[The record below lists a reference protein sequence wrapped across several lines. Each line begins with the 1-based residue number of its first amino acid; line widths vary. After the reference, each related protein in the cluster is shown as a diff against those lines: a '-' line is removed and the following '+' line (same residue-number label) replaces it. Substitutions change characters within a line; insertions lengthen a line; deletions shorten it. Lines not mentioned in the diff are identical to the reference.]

1 MCARTLL
8 RTFIVLFAAAHA
20 TAPSV
25 AAAEP
30 PRGLTVLQD
39 ETAGAAPQESGVP
52 SRERINE
59 LLESARNLDPETNVD
74 VRDRLIAAYGG
85 TLAELDEAE
94 LFREQKRTL
103 EEASERAPRRIAEI
117 DLELANLEQTPPTEP
132 GELDGLELEELERLA
147 VEASQVFED
156 LSEKVAGLDES
167 LREELEERA
176 TIADRKAE
184 VADALAEL
192 DARRDDGPPGE
203 VPDDIG
209 LAERGQAIAKRI
221 SLLAQSEK
229 LQVEEATFDAR
240 LDLLRAEVRLARAQE
255 AGAER
260 TRRRT
265 EAALNAAREAE
276 ARKRA
281 AEAQALQDKA
291 ELQGEAFAPIT
302 SAIVGTREG
311 TVRVAESFTRIA
323 DKTREVREREEDL
336 AARYR
341 DTQDRVEIPSLT
353 EAIGLRLREELRDL
367 AEARAISLNPGARE
381 DEQTRAQVQVFR
393 IQGALDE
400 LREEDDWISDLVE
413 RAVEAG
419 TDPEQALRL
428 AQELRDEYRQALL
441 AAEKALGNKVSEIS
455 ELQTARRKLAELI
468 DEYED
473 FVLERV
479 LWIRSSEPLWS
490 VSPGAFEN
498 EIVEALDH
506 DEWRAL
512 ASAYWDDLKRGR
524 TAEIIALLL
533 GLMLLV
539 GARHRIR
546 RAISEEGD
554 LARQRS
560 QVSIAPT
567 FRALLLSLLY
577 GAPLGAGLLALSWV
591 TSTMDVE
598 EAWAS
603 RAFAVSEGVWR
614 AGIVALIIGTIRA
627 FTLRN
632 GLSGAHFEW
641 SDEAIRLV
649 RRRSGWLLAVATPS
663 AFLCEFFAN
672 VGTRPR
678 SEGLTVPAPFD
689 ENTHQFAE
697 GLSRIATLVEIV
709 AIAVFLW
716 AVLHSGRGVLAMNAR
731 GASQRD
737 WITHLRRLWLA
748 LSMALLAGLAIATVA
763 GYGFTARSL
772 LGRFEVMLGFLIG
785 LFTLRALALRWIR
798 LVRRRE
804 AFEKLRK
811 KRDELRAKR
820 LAEIERRR
828 SEGED
833 VDGIESEGLEVEEDT
848 VDVAALSTDVLQ
860 LVRVVTGLAAMFGV
874 YWIWASVLP
883 ALGIFDRIHLW
894 SREETVTELVGVGAA
909 QAAETTT
916 TTEWV
921 TLGSL
926 GVAAMILVLTWL
938 AVRDLPSLLEIGLL
952 RRLDL
957 GSGERYAITTLFRY
971 FITIVGLFLAF
982 DEVGLSWSKLQWL
995 VAGVSVGL
1003 GFGLQEIFANFVS
1016 GITLLFERPVRVG
1029 DWVTLGDIEG
1039 VVSRIRIRA
1048 TTIRDR
1054 DLKELIVPNREFIT
1068 GRFIN
1073 WTLSDPVSRV
1083 TIDVGIAYGSDTE
1096 KAITLLLESGK
1107 KSPYSVA
1114 EPAPNVVFKSFG
1126 ASSLDF
1132 ELRVFVTGREIMP
1145 RVRHDL
1151 HMRVD
1156 AAFRAAEIEI
1166 SFPQRDLHIRS
1177 AVGLEAIQDE
1187 RRAGSDPA
1195 PSTD

>member
-8 RTFIVLFAAAHA
+8 RTLLVIGALAVFGAPVVLAQEE
-20 TAPSV
+20 TE
-25 AAAEP
+25 EP
-30 PRGLTVLQD
+30 TV
-39 ETAGAAPQESGVP
+39 QESGLP

-59 LLESARNLDPETNVD
+59 LLESARNLDPESNAD

-94 LFREQKRTL
+94 LFREQKRAY
-103 EEASERAPRRIAEI
+103 EEAAERAPRRIAEI
-117 DLELANLEQTPPTEP
+117 EGELATLGEPSPPK
-132 GELDGLELEELERLA
+132 LDGLSLEELERQA
-147 VEASQVFED
+147 ADASQAYDE
-156 LSEKVAGLDES
+156 LREKIESFSES
-167 LREELEERA
+167 LREELEERT
-176 TIADRKAE
+176 TIADRKVQ
-184 VADALAEL
+184 VADELAEFG
-192 DARRDDGPPGE
+192 DGRADGPGGE
-203 VPDDIG
+203 SADDVS

-229 LQVEEATFDAR
+229 LQVEDATFDAR
-240 LDLLRAEVRLARAQE
+240 LDLLRAELRLARAEE
-255 AGAER
+255 AHAEA
-260 TRRRT
+260 RRAAT
-265 EAALNAAREAE
+265 ESALNEEREAE
-276 ARKRA
+276 ARRRA
-281 AEAQALQDKA
+281 AEAEELKDKA

-302 SAIVGTREG
+302 KAIVETRDG
-311 TVRVAESFTRIA
+311 TVRVAESFTEIA
-323 DKTREVREREEDL
+323 NKTQDVRERRDDL
-336 AARYR
+336 SARYR

-367 AEARAISLNPGARE
+367 AEARAISLDRGARE
-381 DEQTRAQVQVFR
+381 DEQTRAQVRVFR
-393 IQGALDE
+393 IQSALDE
-400 LREEDDWISDLVE
+400 LREDDDWISELVD
-413 RAVEAG
+413 RAVESG
-419 TDPEQALRL
+419 TDPNQALRL
-428 AQELRDEYRQALL
+428 AEELRDEYREALV
-441 AAEKALGNKVSEIS
+441 AAEKALGNMVSEIS
-455 ELQTARRKLAELI
+455 ELQAARRKLAELI

-490 VSPGAFEN
+490 VGPKTFESEISEAIDPG
-498 EIVEALDH
+498 
-506 DEWRAL
+506 EWAAL
-512 ASAYWDDLKRGR
+512 AGAYKSDLFEER
-524 TAEIIALLL
+524 TAEIIGVLL
-533 GLMLLV
+533 GLLILV
-539 GARHRIR
+539 GARRRLR
-546 RAISEEGD
+546 RAITDEGD
-554 LARQRS
+554 LAQQRS

-577 GAPLGAGLLALSWV
+577 AAPLGAGLLALHWI
-591 TSTMDVE
+591 TSTMDVG

-603 RAFAVSEGVWR
+603 RAFAVSEGLWR
-614 AGIVALIIGTIRA
+614 AGVIALIIGTIRA
-627 FTLRN
+627 LTLRD

-641 SDEAIRLV
+641 SDDATKLV

-672 VGTRPR
+672 MGTRAG
-678 SEGLTVPAPFD
+678 SEDLPAPAPFD
-689 ENTHQFAE
+689 ADAHSYAE
-697 GLSRIATLVEIV
+697 ALSRIATLVEIA

-716 AVLHSGRGVLAMNAR
+716 AVLHGGRGVLAMNAR
-731 GASQRD
+731 GTSHRD
-737 WITHLRRLWLA
+737 WLTHLRRLWLV
-748 LSMALLAGLAIATVA
+748 LSMTLLAGLAIATVA

-772 LGRFEVMLGFLIG
+772 LGRFELMLGFLIG

-811 KRDELRAKR
+811 KREELRAKR

-828 SEGED
+828 SAGED
-833 VDGIESEGLEVEEDT
+833 VDEIESEGLEVEEDT

-874 YWIWASVLP
+874 YWIWATVLP
-883 ALGIFDRIHLW
+883 ALGIFDRVHLW
-894 SREETVTELVGVGAA
+894 SQEVTVTEIVGVGVS
-909 QAAETTT
+909 QASETTT
-916 TTEWV
+916 STEWV
-921 TLGSL
+921 TLGNL
-926 GVAAMILVLTWL
+926 GIAALILVLAWL
-938 AVRDLPSLLEIGLL
+938 AVRDLPSLLEIVLL

-971 FITIVGLFLAF
+971 FITIVGVFLAF
-982 DEVGLSWSKLQWL
+982 DEIGLSWSKLQWL

-1083 TIDVGIAYGSDTE
+1083 TINVGIAYGSDTE
-1096 KAITLLLESGK
+1096 KAITLLLEAGK
-1107 KSPYSVA
+1107 KSPYSVT

-1177 AVGLEAIQDE
+1177 ADGLESIRPNPDQEQD
-1187 RRAGSDPA
+1187 SDE
-1195 PSTD
+1195 